1 MSYIA
6 LYRKYRPDT
15 FDGIVG
21 QDNVINILK
30 KQVQTSKISHAYL
43 FSGTRGTGKTSAA
56 KVFARAIN
64 CLNPKNGEPC
74 NECSSCKSILE
85 GDMTDVVE
93 MDAASNNSVENIR
106 QIRTE
111 VMYAASNV
119 KYRVYIIDEV
129 HMLTTS
135 AFNALLKTLEEPP
148 ENVVFILATTEQHKI
163 PVTIL
168 SRCLR
173 FEFNKI
179 TNKHIIDRIKYVL
192 TKENI
197 TFEQEAVEYIAT
209 LADGG
214 MRDALSILDRCLTED
229 RKVLKLDIIQDIIGS
244 IDIDI
249 LNNITEGILNN
260 NSKVVIDNLEILIEK
275 SRDLRQLVYE
285 LMKIFLDKLI
295 NSKVEEESKLY
306 NNIIDELSLLDSEIK
321 LSTKPELII
330 KSVLVRISN
339 GRKITVDES
348 VGVNNNFDY
357 TRISNLEKQII
368 EFKELLKNVN
378 IVTVPSN
385 SNNNSIN
392 EISKSKENN
401 INKEK
406 VNNAK
411 KMDFNFENFKNI
423 LPSIGKVRLF
433 GIMSSC
439 KYRLTETEFLLGTD
453 NDFAY
458 KILNEGNEIKE
469 IEDILKSKF
478 SITVPVKIKYLKK
491 DNSSKLEKILKEN
504 NFEYTDLDK

>member
-6 LYRKYRPDT
+6 LYRKYRPIT
-15 FDGIVG
+15 FDNIVG
-21 QDNVINILK
+21 QENVINILK
-30 KQVQTSKISHAYL
+30 KQVESLKISHAYL

-74 NECSSCKSILE
+74 NECTACKGILE

-129 HMLTTS
+129 HMLTPS

-179 TNKHIIDRIKYVL
+179 TNEHIVNRLKYVL
-192 TKENI
+192 EKENI
-197 TFEQEAVEYIAT
+197 TYEEDAVKYISK

-214 MRDALSILDRCLTED
+214 MRDALSILDRCLTES
-229 RKVLKLDIIQDIIGS
+229 KNELKLEVIENIIGS
-244 IDIDI
+244 IDKEI
-249 LNNITEGILNN
+249 LNNIANDILQY
-260 NSKVVIDNLEILIEK
+260 NSKELLKNLQILIDK

-285 LMKIFLDKLI
+285 LMEIFLDKLI
-295 NSKVEEESKLY
+295 NLDNNEDIDKY
-306 NNIIDELSLLDSEIK
+306 NNIIDELSVLDSEIK
-321 LSTKPELII
+321 LSTRPEIII
-330 KSVLVRISN
+330 KSALVRISN
-339 GRKITVDES
+339 NKKIDSNENIN
-348 VGVNNNFDY
+348 VNNKNDKFDY
-357 TRISNLEKQII
+357 SRISDLENKI
-368 EFKELLKNVN
+368 EALTKNTNTNESLN
-378 IVTVPSN
+378 IT
-385 SNNNSIN
+385 
-392 EISKSKENN
+392 ENN
-401 INKEK
+401 KEITKNEK
-406 VNNAK
+406 VVLSNENNK
-411 KMDFNFENFKNI
+411 TLIFDFDKFKNI
-423 LPSIGKVRLF
+423 LPSLGKVRLF

-439 KYRLTETEFLLGTD
+439 KYKLTETEFLLGTD

-458 KILNEGNEIKE
+458 KTLNGKDQIKE
-469 IEDILKSKF
+469 IEEILSSKF
-478 SITVPVKIKYLKK
+478 GINVPVKIKYLKK
-491 DNSSKLEKILKEN
+491 DTSSKLEKVLKDN
-504 NFEYTDLDK
+504 NFEYVDLDN